1 MTSCF
6 ICIPYLRLS
15 CYQYRVPP
23 DPHVLWMLGQF
34 DCEDSISD
42 VRGNKTFKV
51 QPVKGHY
58 KVLNY
63 VYQLVKLQAV

>member
-6 ICIPYLRLS
+6 IYIPSLRLS
-15 CYQYRVPP
+15 CFQYRVLP
-23 DPHVLWMLGQF
+23 DPHVLWMLGLF

-42 VRGNKTFKV
+42 IRGNRTRKI

-63 VYQLVKLQAV
+63 VYQLIKL